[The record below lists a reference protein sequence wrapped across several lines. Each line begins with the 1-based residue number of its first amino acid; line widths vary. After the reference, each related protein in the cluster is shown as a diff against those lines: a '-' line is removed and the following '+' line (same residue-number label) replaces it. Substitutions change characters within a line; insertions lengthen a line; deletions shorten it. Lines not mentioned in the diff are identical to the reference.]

1 MVLRT
6 RPHWR
11 HLIGVAAAV
20 AATWLAVIGLL
31 YVNQRSL
38 LYQPAAAAVAP
49 DVDGP
54 AIQVVRFKTA
64 DGETLVG
71 WWLPAQSGRPTVL
84 FFSGN
89 AAGLA
94 MQRGRWSRLADAGVG
109 FLAVAYRGYDGST
122 GRPTEAGLHQ
132 DARAAYAWITD
143 RVAPSD
149 LVIHGFS
156 LGTGVATRLASERPA
171 RALVLEAPF
180 TSASDVAAR
189 AYPWAPV
196 QRLMKDRF
204 LSREHIA
211 RIRMPMLILH
221 GDRDSVVPFAQ
232 GRALYDLARPPK
244 RFVRMIGS
252 DHNTL
257 TRDGGYDHILRF
269 LALPPPQT
277 TAFDGN
283 AAGTEISR
291 NCGEAILPVVC

>member
-1 MVLRT
+1 M
-6 RPHWR
+6 
-11 HLIGVAAAV
+11 AV
-20 AATWLAVIGLL
+20 AYLTVIGLL

-38 LYQPAAAAVAP
+38 LYHPVAAGAGP
-49 DVDGP
+49 DRDGP
-54 AIQVVRFKTA
+54 PIQIVRFRTT

-71 WWLPAQSGRPTVL
+71 WWLPAQDGRPTIL
-84 FFSGN
+84 FFNGN

-94 MQRGRWSRLADAGVG
+94 MQRGRWTRLSDAGVG
-109 FLAVAYRGYDGST
+109 VLAVAYRGYDGST

-132 DARAAYAWITD
+132 DARAAYAWITA
-143 RVAPSD
+143 RVPPSD

-196 QRLMKDRF
+196 HLLMQDRF
-204 LSREHIA
+204 LSRE
-211 RIRMPMLILH
+211 RIDRVRMPLLVLH
-221 GDRDSVVPFAQ
+221 GDRDTVVPFAQ

-257 TRDGGYDHILRF
+257 TRDGGYDHILEF
-269 LALPPPQT
+269 LGVPARET
-277 TAFDGN
+277 TAYEGR
-283 AAGTEISR
+283 ASETEIVR
-291 NCGEAILPVVC
+291 ACGDAAAAVVC

>member
-1 MVLRT
+1 MRS

-38 LYQPAAAAVAP
+38 LYQPVAAAAAP

-54 AIQVVRFKTA
+54 AIQVVRFNTA

-71 WWLPAQSGRPTVL
+71 WWLPAQAGRPTVL
-84 FFSGN
+84 FFNGN

-122 GRPTEAGLHQ
+122 GRPTEAGLRQ
-132 DARAAYAWITD
+132 DALAAYAWITD
-143 RVAPSD
+143 RVAPPD

-196 QRLMKDRF
+196 QWLMKDRF
-204 LSREHIA
+204 LSREHID
-211 RIRMPMLILH
+211 RIRMPLLILH

-232 GRALYDLARPPK
+232 GRALYGLARPPK

-269 LALPPPQT
+269 LGVPVAGP
-277 TAFDGN
+277 TAFGGRP
-283 AAGTEISR
+283 APS
-291 NCGEAILPVVC
+291 VVEESWR